1 MVDMCRAAH
10 TMAKGVYSSFLAI
23 AREVGGKTD
32 SGAEVFLKQ
41 LESKGRY
48 QQDIF

>member
-1 MVDMCRAAH
+1 
-10 TMAKGVYSSFLAI
+10 MAKGVYTAFLTI
-23 AREVGGKTD
+23 AKEVGGKND

-41 LESKGRY
+41 LESRGRY